1 MRLITV
7 YTSFA
12 NKGGAE
18 DVALTLAL
26 GLSGDEKPIALHLGS
41 FVFHNYASLGIDYK
55 KFSLKNIQKYHNAGD
70 IFISHHRKTTTY
82 LRLISILL
90 FRNNLRI
97 IHIAHNTFTS
107 LKYFTLFPSHNIAV
121 SECVKKNMIEYF
133 KVPPNR
139 IEVVYNGLIDRFH
152 SNNNYVSI
160 NEGTINI
167 LFLGRID
174 PIKRQVEFAKYAKN
188 KLNDNIRIY
197 FAGIGDDYETL
208 KKLIAKDY
216 HFEILG
222 LINPYENLP
231 KFDYVC
237 LFSEKEGLP
246 LSLIEGEMFGKPL
259 ITNDIPPCLEIN
271 KDGETGFVNHSWSE
285 IIECI
290 NSLPHRN
297 KSEYKRLSSNA
308 RKSFDSNFN
317 YNSMIE
323 KYKDYINSIDWL

>member
-18 DVALTLAL
+18 DVALSLAL
-26 GLSGDEKPIALHLGS
+26 GLSGDEKPIALHFGS
-41 FVFHNYASLGIDYK
+41 FVFHNYASLEIDYK
-55 KFSLKNIQKYHNAGD
+55 KFNLKNIRKYHNAGD

-90 FRNNLRI
+90 FRNKLRI
-97 IHIAHNTFTS
+97 IHIAHNTFNS
-107 LKYFTLFPSHNIAV
+107 LKFFTIFPNNNIAV
-121 SECVKKNMIEYF
+121 SECVKTNMIDYF
-133 KVPPNR
+133 NIPSEKISV
-139 IEVVYNGLIDRFH
+139 IYNGLIDK
-152 SNNNYVSI
+152 YVKDCKIGLI
-160 NEGTINI
+160 NISTINI

-174 PIKRQVEFAKYAKN
+174 PVKRQVEFVNNVKN

-197 FAGIGDDYETL
+197 FAGIGEDYNAL
-208 KKLIAKDY
+208 KDIINNDP
-216 HFEILG
+216 HFNLLG
-222 LINPYENLP
+222 LINTYENLP

-271 KDGETGFVNHSWSE
+271 ENGKTGYVKHSWND
-285 IIECI
+285 IIDCI
-290 NSLPHRN
+290 NSLPFRN
-297 KSEYKRLSSNA
+297 SNEYLNLSSNA
-308 RKSFDSNFN
+308 RDCFESKFK
-317 YNSMIE
+317 YEIMIE
-323 KYKDYINSIDWL
+323 NYKKYINSIEW